1 MSILGIKIS
10 YRTGLWKILKAS
22 YAATGR
28 CDNIIMPSPLTLQ
41 TTIVNTANDSFC
53 LSEGKSTYG
62 MDRNGKLDH
71 KNIGIGEKKI
81 KLQSQVPE
89 I

>member
-10 YRTGLWKILKAS
+10 PRTGLCKILKVN

-28 CDNIIMPSPLTLQ
+28 CDNIIMKPPLTA
-41 TTIVNTANDSFC
+41 IINTANNSFF

-62 MDRNGKLDH
+62 VDKNGKLDH
-71 KNIGIGEKKI
+71 KNIGTGEKKI
-81 KLQSQVPE
+81 KLQS
-89 I
+89 